1 MTKALFR
8 RIGAKVKET
17 KVRTMVIII
26 VSVIMYE
33 MSITTAT
40 TTSIRVTMVT
50 EIIGVGPMFYF
61 KIMKLLLGMVL
72 VVWCEL
78 RI

>member
-1 MTKALFR
+1 MPKTPIT
-8 RIGAKVKET
+8 RIGAKVKKT